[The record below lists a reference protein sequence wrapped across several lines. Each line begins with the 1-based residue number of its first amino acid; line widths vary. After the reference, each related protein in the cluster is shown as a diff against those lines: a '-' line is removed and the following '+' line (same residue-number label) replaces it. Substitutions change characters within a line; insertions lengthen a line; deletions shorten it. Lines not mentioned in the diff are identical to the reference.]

1 MKYQSKIAAIGVGA
15 YEFKEENML
24 ILFGGRASGGLEDYS
39 LIIEE
44 PKERVKIECGDTLTI
59 GTQSYRVTA
68 VGEKVEETFSTLGHC
83 TVRFDGAT
91 EATLPG
97 TLHLEGDYPEYAV
110 GDIITIE

>member
-44 PKERVKIECGDTLTI
+44 PKERVKIECGDTVLSCD
-59 GTQSYRVTA
+59 GSWRKGRGNV
-68 VGEKVEETFSTLGHC
+68 
-83 TVRFDGAT
+83 FDT
-91 EATLPG
+91 G
-97 TLHLEGDYPEYAV
+97 TLYGPF
-110 GDIITIE
+110 